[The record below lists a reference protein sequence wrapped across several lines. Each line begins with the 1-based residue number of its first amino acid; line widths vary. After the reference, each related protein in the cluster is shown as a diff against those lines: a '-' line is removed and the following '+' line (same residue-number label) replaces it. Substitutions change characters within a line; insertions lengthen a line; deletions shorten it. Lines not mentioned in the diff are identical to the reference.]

1 MNSIEDRYS
10 RIADLSEQIASLN
23 SLIELHKETTAD
35 TSMVRQYTIRRD
47 EFLGQLQQEFRA
59 IKLTVALDSA
69 A

>member
-10 RIADLSEQIASLN
+10 RIADLSEQIARLN